1 VPGVNADERRFIR
14 PCPICG
20 IAMQASKSREDLHE
34 FDRFEC
40 QSCNTVIRRTPQRDP
55 DSRDK

>member
-1 VPGVNADERRFIR
+1 VNVDERRFIR

>member
-1 VPGVNADERRFIR
+1 MRQNTTLPIR

-20 IAMQASKSREDLHE
+20 IAMQGRKSKEGVRS

-40 QSCNTVIRRTPQRDP
+40 LSCGATIELPEP
-55 DSRDK
+55 EKPPSRD